1 MKRKS
6 RKNCRGGYLHLR
18 ILHVLVWLAVVAA
31 VVVLFRYRTQRFE
44 VLGIAQGQVRQVS
57 APCDGLLKVV
67 SVELFEKVHEGQI
80 LAMLHDGQ
88 LNAQIATVCA
98 EIEHLMAQ
106 LVPTQDTMFAEA
118 ADREINWDTTL
129 RRFSVDV
136 ESTRLRILG
145 LKTVLETDRIML
157 EDLGLEVK
165 ITQELLEEEAIA
177 PYELQKAE
185 ALYNALAKKIEEN
198 GHLLAQAERDL
209 RQARQRRDEFA
220 QSQPYHPSADNALD
234 AIRKEISVQEK
245 LIDELLV
252 QRKSLT
258 IISPIDGM
266 VVQIQVNANQAALRR
281 PGEDVLRRPGE
292 VVLAGDPILVVA
304 EETPRE
310 IIAYAA
316 EEQLGNVKETMV
328 VELIKNTRPYQI
340 ASSQVLHLG
349 PTMEIMPERL
359 WRNPNIAQWGRPM
372 LIKIPPGLKLIPGEL
387 VGIRGL

>member
-1 MKRKS
+1 MKRIS
-6 RKNCRGGYLHLR
+6 CKNCRAGYLHLR
-18 ILHVLVWLAVVAA
+18 ILHVLVWLAVAAA
-31 VVVLFRYRTQRFE
+31 VVVLFRHRTQRFE

-67 SVELFEKVHEGQI
+67 SVELFEKVCKGQI
-80 LAMLHDGQ
+80 LAMLDDGQ

-118 ADREINWDTTL
+118 AERESNWNTAL

-136 ESTRLRILG
+136 EGARLRILE

-157 EDLGLEVK
+157 QDLALEVK
-165 ITQELLEEEAIA
+165 IAEELLEEEAIA
-177 PYELQKAE
+177 PYELQKVQVQH
-185 ALYNALAKKIEEN
+185 NALAKKIEDN
-198 GHLLAQAERDL
+198 QHLLEQAERDL
-209 RQARQRRDEFA
+209 EQARQRRDEFA
-220 QSQPYHPSADNALD
+220 QSQPYHPSADSALE
-234 AIRKEISVQEK
+234 AVHKEINVQEK
-245 LIDELLV
+245 LIDELLIR
-252 QRKSLT
+252 RKALA
-258 IISPIDGM
+258 IISPIDGV

-340 ASSQVLHLG
+340 ASSQVVHLG
-349 PTMEIMPERL
+349 PAMEVMPERL
-359 WRNPNIAQWGRPM
+359 WRNPNVAQWGRPM